1 MPFKALFFCLP
12 MLFASTV
19 MAQEAAEKPAPMRRP
34 AASVPVEP
42 ENVLYLDLSDGG
54 RVRIQLRPDLAPNHV
69 ERITTLA
76 RRGFYDGVLF
86 HRVIEGVIAQ
96 TGDPTG
102 TGQGGSVLDRK
113 RQRLN

>member
-19 MAQEAAEKPAPMRRP
+19 MAQEAAEKPAPMRSP

-42 ENVLYLDLSDGG
+42 ENVLDLDLSDDG

-69 ERITTLA
+69 ERIKTLP
-76 RRGFYDGVLF
+76 RRGFLRGLIF
-86 HRVIEGVIAQ
+86 PRVYAGLLSQ
-96 TGDPTG
+96 TRNPTG
-102 TGQGGSVLDRK
+102 
-113 RQRLN
+113 

>member
-19 MAQEAAEKPAPMRRP
+19 MAQEAAEKPAPMRSP

-42 ENVLYLDLSDGG
+42 ENVLDLDLSDGG

-69 ERITTLA
+69 ERIKTLA
-76 RRGFYDGVLF
+76 RRGFYDGVIRSEER
-86 HRVIEGVIAQ
+86 RVGKECVSKCRPRS
-96 TGDPTG
+96 TPY
-102 TGQGGSVLDRK
+102 
-113 RQRLN
+113 